1 MANKNNTSFPSCTV
15 TITLTPEARN
25 FLAGTTAGVSH
36 FAIYNDLLDNM
47 AIVDT
52 SFSKRGNIVPLLTGQ
67 AESSAHSMSE
77 RWKLGRKSMVRI
89 LSTMDD
95 LGIIRL
101 HTSRL
106 ASISDMLSVDKCQTN
121 DGDICYPDFSNLP
134 PDPQS
139 DEQVQNAEP
148 PTDGTTDNLPTATVP
163 EANQRPSQG
172 MDTDVASEIKAAAPS
187 PELPQSP
194 NQDADTEGS
203 PEQGPPS
210 VTGTVESGD
219 KHKFEHAPSNDST
232 PSPCVTEHPRQ
243 NAGYQRNLFDDI
255 EDENGTI

>member
-139 DEQVQNAEP
+139 DEHCRTLSHLRTEQQITCLRQQYLKPIRDQVKAWTQMWLLRQKRKHL
-148 PTDGTTDNLPTATVP
+148 LPNFLRVRIRMRTQKEV
-163 EANQRPSQG
+163 QSRG
-172 MDTDVASEIKAAAPS
+172 HRLIL
-187 PELPQSP
+187 EL
-194 NQDADTEGS
+194 
-203 PEQGPPS
+203 
-210 VTGTVESGD
+210 
-219 KHKFEHAPSNDST
+219 
-232 PSPCVTEHPRQ
+232 
-243 NAGYQRNLFDDI
+243 
-255 EDENGTI
+255 

>member
-163 EANQRPSQG
+163 EAKEFAKIYGVDVVVSAYDIFYAGKKKGSQSKIRNY
-172 MDTDVASEIKAAAPS
+172 V
-187 PELPQSP
+187 
-194 NQDADTEGS
+194 
-203 PEQGPPS
+203 
-210 VTGTVESGD
+210 
-219 KHKFEHAPSNDST
+219 
-232 PSPCVTEHPRQ
+232 CVTFILELIPYGKEECQITRSCST
-243 NAGYQRNLFDDI
+243 GYF
-255 EDENGTI
+255 T

>member
-106 ASISDMLSVDKCQTN
+106 ASISDMLSVDKCQTMMVTSVIQTSA
-121 DGDICYPDFSNLP
+121 ICHPILNLMNRCRTLSHLRTEQQITCLRQYLKP
-134 PDPQS
+134 IRDQVKAWTQMWLLRQKRKHLLPNFLRVRIRMRTQKEVQS
-139 DEQVQNAEP
+139 R
-148 PTDGTTDNLPTATVP
+148 ATV
-163 EANQRPSQG
+163 
-172 MDTDVASEIKAAAPS
+172 
-187 PELPQSP
+187 
-194 NQDADTEGS
+194 
-203 PEQGPPS
+203 
-210 VTGTVESGD
+210 
-219 KHKFEHAPSNDST
+219 
-232 PSPCVTEHPRQ
+232 
-243 NAGYQRNLFDDI
+243 
-255 EDENGTI
+255 

>member
-163 EANQRPSQG
+163 EANQRQ
-172 MDTDVASEIKAAAPS
+172 VKAWTQMWLLRQKRKHLLPNFLRVRIRMRTQKEVQS
-187 PELPQSP
+187 RGHRLILEL
-194 NQDADTEGS
+194 
-203 PEQGPPS
+203 
-210 VTGTVESGD
+210 
-219 KHKFEHAPSNDST
+219 
-232 PSPCVTEHPRQ
+232 
-243 NAGYQRNLFDDI
+243 
-255 EDENGTI
+255 